1 MPTNGLRVPAMQG
14 WPYLLA
20 TNGGPTGQR
29 HTTAPQVGREAWGPI
44 LSSLFRERNTPT
56 SRGLCQVEQRPSM
69 QAISLPRTSHN
80 TYNKYREPLFHFGCI
95 STTNKRAMQGSGRTR

>member
-1 MPTNGLRVPAMQG
+1 MQG

-69 QAISLPRTSHN
+69 QAISPPRTSHN

-95 STTNKRAMQGSGRTR
+95 STTNINGNARERADPLKSAPS

>member
-1 MPTNGLRVPAMQG
+1 MALS
-14 WPYLLA
+14 LSH
-20 TNGGPTGQR
+20 QR
-29 HTTAPQVGREAWGPI
+29 RADRSTPHDCAAGGREAWGPL

-56 SRGLCQVEQRPSM
+56 SRGLCQVKQKPSM

-95 STTNKRAMQGSGRTR
+95 STYTNGNARERADPLKSAPS